1 MSFLNI
7 RGEKIYCKECG
18 ECVTI
23 EYEGG
28 PQMTHIGDMEVYEQM
43 EASKELLPDYDAE
56 KHGYYFIRVAV
67 CSKCKNNEKKVF
79 DYDYILFRYMD
90 KYNELEELKENML
103 EEMVRYISKNLSED
117 MLREIDA
124 GAYEELKQKKHF
136 GIRKEKVRIGEEY
149 VRRAKRNI
157 YPYMQK
163 QFNKDERLI
172 KLADELR
179 QLELEAE
186 TEVIK
191 YWRSGL
197 KGYCKISTTQPRNLN
212 SYICYDATIRTPKE
226 KNGNVDMYDYVE
238 LDLSRIKKTIRN
250 KNKFSYNR
258 GLERDELSNFYKRF
272 PNYIAKLN
280 F

>member
-7 RGEKIYCKECG
+7 RGEKIYCEKCG
-18 ECVTI
+18 ECITI

-28 PQMTHIGDMEVYEQM
+28 PQMTQIGDMEVYEQM
-43 EASKELLPDYDAE
+43 EVSKELLPDYDAE
-56 KHGYYFIRVAV
+56 KYGYYFIRVAV
-67 CSKCKNNEKKVF
+67 CSKCKSKRKKVF
-79 DYDYILFRYMD
+79 DDDYILFRYMD
-90 KYNELEELKENML
+90 KYNELEEFKENML
-103 EEMVRYISKNLSED
+103 EEMVKYIRKNLSED

-124 GAYEELKQKKHF
+124 DAYEELKQKKHF
-136 GIRKEKVRIGEEY
+136 GIKKEKVRIAEEY

-172 KLADELR
+172 RLADELR
-179 QLELEAE
+179 QLEPEAE
-186 TEVIK
+186 AEVIK

-197 KGYCKISTTQPRNLN
+197 KGYCKISITQPRNLN
-212 SYICYDATIRTPKE
+212 PYICYDATIRTPKE
-226 KNGNVDMYDYVE
+226 KTGNVDMYDDVE
-238 LDLSRIKKTIRN
+238 LDLSRIRKTIRN

-258 GLERDELSNFYKRF
+258 GLEKDEISNFYKRL